1 MLTYFCDLF
10 AVPAF
15 ALVGV
20 SLRGGIRL
28 ARAVRSGEK
37 ARAKA
42 LAWAA
47 LRIGLTSASLAC
59 VVMSQGRSL
68 HDIKM
73 ASVLMIIVSLTR
85 FPSDARTLG
94 WLK

>member
-10 AVPAF
+10 AVLAF

-28 ARAVRSGEK
+28 ARTIRAGEK

-42 LAWAA
+42 LAWAI
-47 LRIGLTSASLAC
+47 LRIELYAASFAC
-59 VVMSQGRSL
+59 VALSHGRAVKVAL
-68 HDIKM
+68 
-73 ASVLMIIVSLTR
+73 VLTIIAAITR
-85 FPSDARTLG
+85 LPSYARTLG